1 MLSKQVSSPSFPC
14 HGSRNGHLEKREE
27 MGGRENSRD
36 NTGSGAEDKVFM
48 SSHVVSFDPGR
59 SQDTSPHH
67 HQNPGIV
74 VCIWGFLR

>member
-1 MLSKQVSSPSFPC
+1 M
-14 HGSRNGHLEKREE
+14 EKKEE

-67 HQNPGIV
+67 HHESWDSCVYLGIPPL
-74 VCIWGFLR
+74 IFLQILLYTTVNYIYVGG